1 MDYYRTHHRVAINQL
16 EASSQDN
23 QRLEQEM
30 QSLRKEMSDY
40 HRQQEVQSYYNIFYF
55 IELFV

>member
-30 QSLRKEMSDY
+30 QSLRKEISDY
-40 HRQQEVQSYYNIFYF
+40 HRQQEVQF
-55 IELFV
+55 